1 MIRIFIHCIMIIW
14 IILNLWLAKPY
25 IIYHWYNYSLGI
37 FILFL
42 NPVMF
47 CIAPKMGQLKERLF
61 YLYVYP
67 SLVLLIITLGP
78 VFLDLFY
85 RKSAAHSD
93 FVAISIT
100 ATDILYI
107 VFCIAVYVIS
117 LRYYRPCRVT
127 H

>member
-1 MIRIFIHCIMIIW
+1 MIIW

-25 IIYHWYNYSLGI
+25 VIYHWYNYSLGI

-47 CIAPKMGQLKERLF
+47 CVVPKMGQLKERPF

-85 RKSAAHSD
+85 RKSGAHLD
-93 FVAISIT
+93 FVATAVT

-107 VFCIAVYVIS
+107 IFCIAVYVIA
-117 LRYYRPCRVT
+117 LRYYQKKNTGGPRGRP
-127 H
+127 